1 MSGISNSE
9 DLLLLDELTFDLAQE
24 FLGDSQVGRDEVL
37 GDALLDQRILFS
49 EIQVTVPGRH
59 AQVSH
64 HSFLRGYKGSFN
76 YFSKKSLKYR
86 NLFEKF
92 VMGFIG
98 KQDNLCVFK
107 ALHIEV
113 RRSLCNET
121 SQVRGPPVFNR
132 EHDHVLLTLV
142 VQVKG
147 LGTSL
152 KDKGTY
158 GAYIPL
164 LQNVLAFEVPACLYS
179 RQKDL
184 LLLLT
189 QLNDSIDIVNK
200 GLFLSTH
207 YSFRFCSR

>member
-1 MSGISNSE
+1 MRGVSSSE

-24 FLGDSQVGRDEVL
+24 FFGDSQVGCDEVL

-59 AQVSH
+59 AQVSD
-64 HSFLRGYKGSFN
+64 HSFLRSHQGSFD
-76 YFSKKSLKYR
+76 YFPKKPLKYR

-92 VMGFIG
+92 VMGFVR
-98 KQDNLCVFK
+98 KQDNLRVFK
-107 ALHIEV
+107 ALYIEV
-113 RRSLCNET
+113 RRGLGSET

-147 LGTSL
+147 LGASL
-152 KDKGTY
+152 KHK
-158 GAYIPL
+158 GAYGTDIPL
-164 LQNVLAFEVPACLYS
+164 LQNVLAFEVSARLYP
-179 RQKDL
+179 RQKDFL
-184 LLLLT
+184 LLRA
-189 QLNDSIDIVNK
+189 QLNDSVDVVNK
-200 GLFLSTH
+200 GLFLSAH